1 MLKNKKIKML
11 IPIAKKEATKKQNFK
26 KIHLKYC
33 IIRTVKNG
41 TTRYFRKVSVKIV
54 INMQLTV

>member
-1 MLKNKKIKML
+1 ML

-41 TTRYFRKVSVKIV
+41 TTRYFHKVSVKIV
-54 INMQLTV
+54 INIQLTV